1 MSPCYRPFQAAF
13 LVLVLAAAGVAQVG
27 LKQDAVIYFG
37 SAANT
42 SAPATLDEAKVRDA
56 TPEWRTIQAE
66 GVKPGSA
73 RYRLLVADM
82 EKRIR
87 GAVKAAAGGLGRDLV
102 VRSGDIEDRQ
112 GKDVTDV
119 TDEVI
124 SKLGH

>member
-1 MSPCYRPFQAAF
+1 MSLIHRPFRI
-13 LVLVLAAAGVAQVG
+13 VLLALSLATTAVAQVS
-27 LKQDAVIYFG
+27 LKQDAVVYFG

-42 SAPATLDEAKVRDA
+42 SAPAMLDEARVRDA

-87 GAVKAAAGGLGRDLV
+87 GAVKAAAGGFGRDLV

-112 GKDVTDV
+112 GKDVSDL